1 MFGVNSDDV
10 FCKFNL
16 KIRVN
21 YPTVIVFSKFN
32 VFCVFSGFS
41 GTNL

>member
-1 MFGVNSDDV
+1 MFGVNSDDG

-21 YPTVIVFSKFN
+21 DPTVIVFSKFN
-32 VFCVFSGFS
+32 VFSEFNVFS